1 MWFLLLM
8 LFLGVY
14 MQSLIMH
21 MQIAAEQTGAY
32 NVVCVLAVGC
42 TIL

>member
-8 LFLGVY
+8 LVLGVY
-14 MQSLIMH
+14 MQSLMH
-21 MQIAAEQTGAY
+21 MQIVAEQTGAY

-42 TIL
+42 TVL